1 MLSFENGFIFCLAEK
16 NEAIIHNKNSRRH
29 KRELNNAPE
38 LYLWSVCEFLGYLD
52 PDEMLMEVQPAL
64 PSKDIGEGLT
74 EEWVLLYM
82 IDNQCFNFDY
92 TPKDGD
98 YLVIRNSKKY
108 KFLSFIFRNGA
119 WETGF
124 YYPRSI
130 LKLIANGEVRKNEE
144 SIY

>member
-1 MLSFENGFIFCLAEK
+1 
-16 NEAIIHNKNSRRH
+16 
-29 KRELNNAPE
+29 
-38 LYLWSVCEFLGYLD
+38 
-52 PDEMLMEVQPAL
+52 
-64 PSKDIGEGLT
+64 
-74 EEWVLLYM
+74 M